1 MPTIREIRE
10 KVQAP
15 RREVDAAYGLFMRRF
30 SAYLTWVCFHLK
42 LSPNQVTFISLLVM
56 LIGSF
61 LALKNSSIL
70 TWIVAVNLW
79 YVIDHVD
86 GELARLKNLK
96 SDTGYYFDTALNF
109 IVQLL
114 FFVVLEIL
122 LKTFGFAAQN
132 WGWFAAYNVSMLSI
146 LPMIQDVIQ
155 SKSASQ
161 SLDRASSTV
170 TKKTNVLKIIFVL
183 MHKIVLFPNILIA
196 ATVLCLVAIF
206 NFDLAILGLFY
217 ALVIWSLLSFVVWVV
232 QLSHTVISKKLG

>member
-1 MPTIREIRE
+1 MCYQNGRSSP
-10 KVQAP
+10 
-15 RREVDAAYGLFMRRF
+15 GLSVGR
-30 SAYLTWVCFHLK
+30 LTV
-42 LSPNQVTFISLLVM
+42 
-56 LIGSF
+56 
-61 LALKNSSIL
+61 L

-183 MHKIVLFPNILIA
+183 MHKIVLFPNILSTESSFPKFFINM
-196 ATVLCLVAIF
+196 IF
-206 NFDLAILGLFY
+206 EISIIF
-217 ALVIWSLLSFVVWVV
+217 LVIFF
-232 QLSHTVISKKLG
+232 